1 MAAAAGRQVKVSD
14 LAAGAVVKFTR
25 HSAVARTRSYED
37 YASFESTLQAP
48 HSAGATILPRTPHT
62 HTITAPIRI
71 LTQPPLLYSHGLFS
85 VA

>member
-37 YASFESTLQAP
+37 YASFESTL
-48 HSAGATILPRTPHT
+48 
-62 HTITAPIRI
+62 
-71 LTQPPLLYSHGLFS
+71 
-85 VA
+85 